1 MERADKVYKR
11 LVEEDGVYTP
21 THGTRDTNDD
31 HVDYQRLIRLDE
43 FKEHLDDVGQYL
55 ENDLEAIVSKY
66 ADNAVR
72 RIDLAEKYGNESHGF
87 YDYMSIVTAE
97 SMVDAVAKLLST
109 KKVSRKIIVNKMND
123 TVDESLEIRRESP
136 MPFEGDEAAAR
147 RAAQTL
153 IKLAP
158 KGEAAMR
165 QFMKSFDTARGE
177 PAFSKRL
184 DAIVGGILD
193 RQNMPGPIDRNQKSL
208 L

>member
-1 MERADKVYKR
+1 MVGRVKDYFPQVWSVEKILRNPDDFKAGLARYFMSEAERFEDDIIPFERAMERADKVYKR

-21 THGTRDTNDD
+21 AHGTRDTNDD

-109 KKVSRKIIVNKMND
+109 KKSVAQNYRQQ
-123 TVDESLEIRRESP
+123 DERYS
-136 MPFEGDEAAAR
+136 
-147 RAAQTL
+147 
-153 IKLAP
+153 
-158 KGEAAMR
+158 
-165 QFMKSFDTARGE
+165 
-177 PAFSKRL
+177 
-184 DAIVGGILD
+184 
-193 RQNMPGPIDRNQKSL
+193 
-208 L
+208 

>member
-1 MERADKVYKR
+1 M
-11 LVEEDGVYTP
+11 
-21 THGTRDTNDD
+21 
-31 HVDYQRLIRLDE
+31 
-43 FKEHLDDVGQYL
+43 
-55 ENDLEAIVSKY
+55 
-66 ADNAVR
+66 
-72 RIDLAEKYGNESHGF
+72 
-87 YDYMSIVTAE
+87 
-97 SMVDAVAKLLST
+97 
-109 KKVSRKIIVNKMND
+109 SRKIIVNKMND

-193 RQNMPGPIDRNQKSL
+193 RQKMPGPDRHETKKSL
-208 L
+208 P